1 MVKSNFC
8 WLTVVVGQGR
18 VTKTTFQL
26 VLSGILL
33 ATVFVAPAGADETDA
48 TLSSEVT
55 PSPTPTE
62 SDLITDNQTQPS
74 VSPTPEP
81 TDAPPQLPTD
91 GATPE
96 PSASPSESVSPSLEA
111 VTNVA
116 EAQEEIRLIVT
127 YDKGVSEAKQEDI
140 IDSLD
145 SVIPTEVNDMTAST
159 SVVIATGD
167 VNEAIQ
173 DLMMLLS
180 QSLIRGKLIIRT

>member
-8 WLTVVVGQGR
+8 WLTVVVGQR
-18 VTKTTFQL
+18 TVTKTAFQL

-33 ATVFVAPAGADETDA
+33 ATVFVAPVGADETDVSVA
-48 TLSSEVT
+48 SEVT

-62 SDLITDNQTQPS
+62 SDLMAGNEILPA
-74 VSPTPEP
+74 VSPTPDP
-81 TDAPPQLPTD
+81 TDGQPQIPLD

-96 PSASPSESVSPSLEA
+96 PSATPSDTVAPLPEVA
-111 VTNVA
+111 TDVA
-116 EAQEEIRLIVT
+116 EVQEEIRLIVT
-127 YDKGVSEAKQEDI
+127 YDKGVSETKQADI

-145 SVIPTEVNDMTAST
+145 SVIPTEVSDMTSTT

-173 DLMMLLS
+173 ELS
-180 QSLIRGKLIIRT
+180 KTPGVRAVS